1 MQRYKK
7 LFIILLVLLVVA
19 GAFATFQMGLR
30 YRGENDSQA
39 IQDLQDKLTLRA
51 SVQKNRS
58 VTLTIDGHKHSYT
71 MAKLNER
78 IYYKCVDGTTFKSGE
93 EKALAKYLLDTGK
106 TISEEQLNQIIQCE
120 CDDETITKMMEQ
132 LADTY
137 NTSAKNARINTKGK
151 IIAAEPSHHLNTD
164 RIYEKLKG
172 YLNTKTNENYTA
184 SYKTKTGSPEWT
196 TKKIKRASHIIC
208 SYSTSFS
215 PSSPRG
221 TNIKIATSRLNN
233 RFLLP
238 DETISFLDVLYDD
251 SDGKTYE
258 KSGAYFKGEVVQ
270 ATGGGICQ
278 VSSTAYATFL
288 FAGIIPE
295 KRYPHSI
302 PVSYAPLGLDAAL
315 SVGGKDL
322 QIKNTLDAPI
332 LIQAKTKNGRL
343 NIYLK
348 SYKNALH
355 GYRYKPKSVEL
366 SKRTAKSYLEV
377 YKGKK
382 KVKTIFLSKDK
393 YGKVKS

>member
-172 YLNTKTNENYTA
+172 YLNTKTNENYT
-184 SYKTKTGSPEWT
+184 
-196 TKKIKRASHIIC
+196 
-208 SYSTSFS
+208 
-215 PSSPRG
+215 
-221 TNIKIATSRLNN
+221 
-233 RFLLP
+233 
-238 DETISFLDVLYDD
+238 ISFLDVLYDD
-251 SDGKTYE
+251 SDGKAYE
-258 KSGAYFKGEVVQ
+258 KSGAYFKGEIVQ

-366 SKRTAKSYLEV
+366 SKRAAKSYLEV

>member
-7 LFIILLVLLVVA
+7 LFIILLVLLVVS
-19 GAFATFQMGLR
+19 GAFVTFQMGLR
-30 YRGENDSQA
+30 YRSESDSQF
-39 IQDLQDKLTLRA
+39 IKDLQDKLTLRA
-51 SVQKNRS
+51 SVQQNRS

-71 MAKLNER
+71 MSQLGER
-78 IYYKCVDGTTFKSGE
+78 IYYEYEDGTTYEAGE
-93 EKALAKYLLDTGK
+93 EEALAKHISDTDG
-106 TISEEQLNQIIQCE
+106 TISDDRLNLLVRCQCNEETVKKIMKE
-120 CDDETITKMMEQ
+120 

-137 NTSAKNARINTKGK
+137 HTSAKDSRINTKGK
-151 IIAAEPSHHLNTD
+151 VVAAQMAHQLNTD
-164 RIYEKLKG
+164 TIYEKLRN
-172 YLNTKTNENYTA
+172 YLNKKTNENYTA
-184 SYKTKTGSPEWT
+184 SYQTKTTAPVWT
-196 TKKIKRASHIIC
+196 TKKIKRVKHIIC

-215 PSSPRG
+215 PSSSRG
-221 TNIKIATSRLNN
+221 TNIKIAASRLDN

-238 DETISFLDVLYDD
+238 GESISFLDVLYDD
-251 SDGKTYE
+251 SDGKAYK
-258 KSGAYFKGEVVQ
+258 KSGAYFKGKVVQ

-302 PVSYAPLGLDAAL
+302 PVGYAPLGLDAAL

-322 QIKNTLDAPI
+322 QIRNTLDAPL

-366 SKRTAKSYLEV
+366 SKRKAKSYLDV

-393 YGKVKS
+393 YGKVTQ